1 MPGFDARQPGAPGPT
16 PTKYRFA
23 SNPGAGHESQTSLLS
38 MNNPRRFLLSALS
51 LCAFALAGFAET
63 PATKPG
69 YTVTIEVSYDETG
82 KPEEGKVVK
91 SDDPTGD
98 HTLELI
104 AMKMA
109 RQDVQPPRIVDGKAV
124 KFKARRPFNFPV
136 AGDQGEAANVNRPIL
151 RAGTQVLPKYP
162 EAMLAQKTSG
172 GAIVELVIKA
182 DGTVR
187 SVKVL
192 SASHP
197 EFEQEVQSALSQW
210 VFKPRDGVGMPAEST
225 WHAAVAFS
233 IGDHPIDLKWRLAP
247 RPSLG
252 GFTVGRLPP
261 KPAPVA
267 PAEPATPATPAA
279 AAAATPTETK

>member
-1 MPGFDARQPGAPGPT
+1 
-16 PTKYRFA
+16 
-23 SNPGAGHESQTSLLS
+23 
-38 MNNPRRFLLSALS
+38 MNIPRRFLLSALS
-51 LCAFALAGFAET
+51 LCAFALAGFAQA

-136 AGDQGEAANVNRPIL
+136 AGDQGEAVNVNRPIL

-210 VFKPRDGVGMPAEST
+210 IFNPRDAVGMPAEST
-225 WHAAVAFS
+225 WHAAVAFVL
-233 IGDHPIDLKWRLAP
+233 DDQAIDLKWRLAP

-252 GFTVGRLPP
+252 GFTVSRLPARP
-261 KPAPVA
+261 
-267 PAEPATPATPAA
+267 
-279 AAAATPTETK
+279 AAAATPAPATVAPAVTEENK